1 MNDDLREPR
10 QTKVREEIVQEGG
23 PAPVDRREEVRVY
36 RDIDSEHREHIV
48 QDVGAEREATLSR
61 ISGLIWLLT
70 GVLEFGIG
78 LRVLLKLMAA
88 NPNAPFVNLVYSVT
102 DLFLWPFLGLT
113 VTPQAN
119 GMVLEF
125 SSIIAMVV
133 YAVLA
138 WIVVRLLWL
147 IASPSRSR
155 RVTVERH
162 EQY

>member
-1 MNDDLREPR
+1 MNDDLREQR
-10 QTKVREEIVQEGG
+10 ETTVREEIVQENG
-23 PAPVDRREEVRVY
+23 PASVDRREEVRVY
-36 RDIDSEHREHIV
+36 SDVDSEHREHIV
-48 QDVGAEREATLSR
+48 RDVGAEREAALSR
-61 ISGLIWLLT
+61 VTGLIWLLT
-70 GVLEFGIG
+70 GILEFAIG

-88 NPNAPFVNLVYSVT
+88 NPNAPFVNLVYSAT

-125 SSIIAMVV
+125 SSIIAMIV

-138 WIVVRLLWL
+138 WIIVRLLWL
-147 IASPSRSR
+147 VASPSRSR
-155 RVTVERH
+155 RVTVERR

>member
-1 MNDDLREPR
+1 MNDDLREQR
-10 QTKVREEIVQEGG
+10 QTTVREEIIQENG
-23 PAPVDRREEVRVY
+23 PASVDRREEVRVY
-36 RDIDSEHREHIV
+36 SDVEREHREHIV
-48 QDVGAEREATLSR
+48 QDVGAEREAALSR
-61 ISGLIWLLT
+61 VTGLIWLLT
-70 GVLEFGIG
+70 GILEFAIG
-78 LRVLLKLMAA
+78 LRVLLKLISA

-125 SSIIAMVV
+125 SSIIAMIV

-138 WIVVRLLWL
+138 WIIVRLLWL
-147 IASPSRSR
+147 VASPSRSR
-155 RVTVERH
+155 RVTVERR

>member
-10 QTKVREEIVQEGG
+10 QTRVREEIVQENG
-23 PAPVDRREEVRVY
+23 PAPVDRREEVHVY
-36 RDIDSEHREHIV
+36 SDVDSEHREHYV
-48 QDVGAEREATLSR
+48 QDMGAEREAALSR

-70 GVLEFGIG
+70 GVLEFAIG
-78 LRVLLKLMAA
+78 LRVVLKLMAA
-88 NPNAPFVNLVYSVT
+88 NPNAPFVNLVYGVT

-125 SSIIAMVV
+125 SSVIAMVV

-138 WIVVRLLWL
+138 WIIVRLLWL
-147 IASPSRSR
+147 IASPGRSR
-155 RVTVERH
+155 RVTVERR
-162 EQY
+162 ERY